1 MSSET
6 FFNLARLRTDIF
18 VVEQQCVYPEFDD
31 HDADDST
38 LHVLGCSAD
47 HELLACARILF
58 TDSDTASTS
67 GLRVR
72 IGRVAVVQSHRGAG
86 IARQMMKKILQRI
99 RLYSVEKGCQL
110 QVELSAQAY
119 ATQFYESLGFETVS
133 GEYLEDGIE
142 HVDMRL
148 KSG

>member
-18 VVEQQCVYPEFDD
+18 VVEQQCVYPELDD

-38 LHVLGCSAD
+38 LHVLGFSGS

-58 TDSDTASTS
+58 TDSDTA
-67 GLRVR
+67 
-72 IGRVAVVQSHRGAG
+72 
-86 IARQMMKKILQRI
+86 
-99 RLYSVEKGCQL
+99 KGCQL